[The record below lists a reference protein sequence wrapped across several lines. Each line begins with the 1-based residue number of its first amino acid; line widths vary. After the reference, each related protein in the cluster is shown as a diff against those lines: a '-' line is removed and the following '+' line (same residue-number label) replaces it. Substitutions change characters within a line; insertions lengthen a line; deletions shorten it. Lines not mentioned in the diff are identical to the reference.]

1 MGRQSAKPVRGVAGG
16 VRREKVGV
24 AYLSRKPPRRGGA
37 TAYYASREP
46 PRWDGRGRGDA
57 RGGSRGGVGKT
68 STAWVVVG
76 PVSFFCGVFFTG
88 VRLGVPKCC
97 GACWLLLV
105 ALLQVPSA
113 LEEELGNP

>member
-1 MGRQSAKPVRGVAGG
+1 M
-16 VRREKVGV
+16 GV

-68 STAWVVVG
+68 STAWVAAG
-76 PVSFFCGVFFTG
+76 PVFFFCGVFFYWRPLG
-88 VRLGVPKCC
+88 GSQVLWRVLAPLGCALAGSQRLGGGTGEPMTLS
-97 GACWLLLV
+97 AC
-105 ALLQVPSA
+105 
-113 LEEELGNP
+113 